1 MSFAAEYYKYN
12 NQEKDRLGLFFYKNI
27 IKKKFKPVNF
37 LDYGCG
43 TGHFLNRISKIKS
56 VKNTYGYE
64 ISEYARILAKKNSKK
79 SNIVDNLNQIK
90 DNSIDFVSALHVIE
104 HIDDRTLSK
113 ILLSIRRVIKS
124 NGKLLFATPAKN
136 CLAHSLKKNNWIG
149 FKDKT
154 HINLKNYEEWK
165 SFFSKNNLELI
176 IASSDGLWDFP
187 YNLKKNKLKI
197 IKILFTM
204 IFQIFSGRLLLSY
217 KEGETFI
224 FLLKFK

>member
-1 MSFAAEYYKYN
+1 M
-12 NQEKDRLGLFFYKNI
+12 
-27 IKKKFKPVNF
+27 
-37 LDYGCG
+37 
-43 TGHFLNRISKIKS
+43 
-56 VKNTYGYE
+56 
-64 ISEYARILAKKNSKK
+64 
-79 SNIVDNLNQIK
+79 
-90 DNSIDFVSALHVIE
+90 HVIE